1 VCVDSAGVGLGSE
14 SRGNG
19 YLAWLAAFLTV
30 GTCILAFYSLVV
42 NTQMVYPRC
51 RRIRVAYRRAF
62 FLGPGRPR
70 TRATGSV
77 WPLVRLVP
85 GLGPGI
91 PFRRGVSPGV
101 APVAGVE
108 FASAFDSASAEDG
121 RAAGASVEEAGE
133 DCSVALSG
141 LDVGSGVL
149 VSGESGVSSINCR
162 KALGASLRVTS
173 SVVGAFF
180 AAPAR
185 LERPLGVE
193 PAGMVGVERTWN
205 KERGVDS

>member
-1 VCVDSAGVGLGSE
+1 
-14 SRGNG
+14 
-19 YLAWLAAFLTV
+19 
-30 GTCILAFYSLVV
+30 
-42 NTQMVYPRC
+42 
-51 RRIRVAYRRAF
+51 
-62 FLGPGRPR
+62 
-70 TRATGSV
+70 
-77 WPLVRLVP
+77 VP

-141 LDVGSGVL
+141 LDVGSGVF
-149 VSGESGVSSINCR
+149 VSGDSGVSSMNCR
-162 KALGASLRVTS
+162 KASGASFRVTS

-193 PAGMVGVERTWN
+193 PAGMVDAEKG
-205 KERGVDS
+205 RGDEGRGTRRGFVMRSWDGRGKGGIEGDDDGPE

>member
-1 VCVDSAGVGLGSE
+1 
-14 SRGNG
+14 
-19 YLAWLAAFLTV
+19 
-30 GTCILAFYSLVV
+30 
-42 NTQMVYPRC
+42 M
-51 RRIRVAYRRAF
+51 
-62 FLGPGRPR
+62 
-70 TRATGSV
+70 
-77 WPLVRLVP
+77 P

-133 DCSVALSG
+133 DCSVGLSG
-141 LDVGSGVL
+141 LDVGSGVWVL
-149 VSGESGVSSINCR
+149 VSGESGVSSMNCR
-162 KALGASLRVTS
+162 RASGASLRVTR

-180 AAPAR
+180 VAPAR

-193 PAGMVGVERTWN
+193 PAGMVDAEKRRGNEGTRRWIRGEVVGWSWEGGIEGGDDGSECNQRMMVTWAFN
-205 KERGVDS
+205 FSLIGEIAG

>member
-1 VCVDSAGVGLGSE
+1 
-14 SRGNG
+14 
-19 YLAWLAAFLTV
+19 
-30 GTCILAFYSLVV
+30 
-42 NTQMVYPRC
+42 M
-51 RRIRVAYRRAF
+51 
-62 FLGPGRPR
+62 
-70 TRATGSV
+70 
-77 WPLVRLVP
+77 
-85 GLGPGI
+85 
-91 PFRRGVSPGV
+91 SPGV

-108 FASAFDSASAEDG
+108 FASAFDSASAEEG

-193 PAGMVGVERTWN
+193 PAGMVGVERMWN